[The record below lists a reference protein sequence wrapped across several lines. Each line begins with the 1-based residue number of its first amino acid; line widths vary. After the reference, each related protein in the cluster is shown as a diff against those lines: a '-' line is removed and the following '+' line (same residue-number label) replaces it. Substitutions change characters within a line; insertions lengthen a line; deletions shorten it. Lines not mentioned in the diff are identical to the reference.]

1 MQENSLLLREQLSS
15 LAGSLPFGVIATDNA
30 GIVTLINEQSRC
42 LLQLSSTEEVIDQEL
57 TQSIAIHPDLVATFG
72 VMLHGQRTDYV
83 LERFRVAEYTLRI
96 SMRSHRR
103 GYYVFIEDI
112 SASES
117 VREQVLTDSL
127 TLLDNRDCFLALV
140 GDLLATPSSLN
151 HHLIYLDLDHFKPI
165 NELAG
170 RINGDRVLRH
180 IANLIRKHTRDS
192 DRIMRI
198 SGDEFC
204 ILTYRDTTQE
214 VTAIAQRIQ
223 TEISRAQFNFKHMPF
238 SVTASMCVA
247 KLDQI
252 STVDPEILLNQ
263 LDRVCQTTKSLG
275 RNSISNLSNE
285 SNTYSSV
292 EEQLKWL
299 PRLDQAIQTEQLELY
314 GQRIHDPRNPE
325 KCKVEVLIRLVQD
338 SKVYPPSGL
347 ITAAERYNRIAELDF
362 WVIDQVFK
370 RARPGCLYSI
380 NLSGQTLG
388 QPDLLGHIQNALATY
403 QVLAEQFT
411 FEITETA
418 IIQDLEQA
426 KHVNHQLHQM
436 GFTLALDDFGSGYSS
451 FAYLR
456 SLDFDILKI
465 DGVFIRELDQD
476 PFLETMV
483 RSITDL
489 CHELEMEVVAE
500 YVCCQAVKE
509 KLNQCN
515 VDYLQGFEIHKPE
528 PLDEALAVAI

>member
-1 MQENSLLLREQLSS
+1 M
-15 LAGSLPFGVIATDNA
+15 AGSLPFGIIGTDNS
-30 GIVTLINEQSRC
+30 GVVTLINEQSRN
-42 LLQLSSTEEVIDQEL
+42 LLQLSSTDEVIDNEL
-57 TQSIAIHPDLVATFG
+57 TQCISMHPDLVATFG

-83 LERFRVAEYTLRI
+83 LERFRVDENTLRI
-96 SMRSHRR
+96 SMRSHHR

-112 SASES
+112 SATES

-127 TLLDNRDCFLALV
+127 TLLDNRDSFLALV
-140 GDLLATPSSLN
+140 GDLLTNPSSLN

-223 TEISRAQFNFKHMPF
+223 IEIARAQFNFKNMPF

-252 STVDPEILLNQ
+252 HTVDPEILLNQ
-263 LDRVCQTTKSLG
+263 LDRVCQTSKSLG
-275 RNSISNLSNE
+275 RNAISNLSKE
-285 SNTYSSV
+285 SDTYSAV

-299 PRLDQAIQTEQLELY
+299 PRLDQAIQTDQLELY
-314 GQRIHDPRNPE
+314 GQRIHDPRSPD

-338 SKVYPPSGL
+338 GKVYPPSGL
-347 ITAAERYNRIAELDF
+347 ITAAERYNRIAELDY
-362 WVIDQVFK
+362 WVIDQVFQ
-370 RARPGCLYSI
+370 RAKPGCLYSI

-388 QPDLLGHIQNALATY
+388 QPDLLEHIQNSLNTHAVTAD
-403 QVLAEQFT
+403 QIT

-426 KHVNHQLHQM
+426 KNVNQQLHQM

-456 SLDFDILKI
+456 SLDFDVLKI
-465 DGVFIRELDQD
+465 DGVFVRSLDED
-476 PFLETMV
+476 PFLEIMV
-483 RSITDL
+483 RSITEL
-489 CHELEMEVVAE
+489 CHELQMEVVAE
-500 YVCCQAVKE
+500 YVCCQEIKD
-509 KLNQCN
+509 KLEHCK
-515 VDYLQGFEIHKPE
+515 VDYLQGFEIHKPQ
-528 PLDEALAVAI
+528 PLDEALAVAL